1 MSGTGDG
8 SLIATTRNA
17 ELQALGTGGQLAVHA
32 WDQITGYLRRARG
45 PAHAAL
51 FAEPNPDPDRGITD
65 WYAAGQG
72 DAPPLESLPPAA
84 QDAAR
89 AEFTR
94 LFNEVRED
102 AETLRRSTRENE
114 KFLGELLALALITP
128 NTDCLRVADG
138 KPVLIAW
145 GHAPLNQAPS
155 PELLIGMTRRRSSG
169 GPMPILGPPRA
180 AAPRAPWLAWLLGLL
195 GLLALLLLLLL
206 LWFDPFGWFKA
217 MEPQCVIQ
225 PGGVE
230 TLEEL
235 RREEARE
242 AALRNEIAREM
253 LRLGDRRTACPPP
266 EPPPP
271 APRPTPPAAQPP
283 ATPPTP
289 PPAPRSADADRA
301 QREGARSGRV
311 QIILAW
317 DDRNDLDLMMICPS
331 GERLYFD
338 HRRACGAELDIDRNA
353 ANSTLTATPV
363 ENIVFAGEPAHGRYR
378 IMVWHFQNHPPAP
391 ASSPY
396 RVTVKREG
404 RPDQV
409 FTGRVA
415 AGQQIEVGHFDVP

>member
-17 ELQALGTGGQLAVHA
+17 ELQVLGTGGQLAVQA
-32 WDQITGYLRRARG
+32 WDQITGYLRRARS

-72 DAPPLESLPPAA
+72 AAPPLETLPEAA
-84 QDAAR
+84 QEAAR

-94 LFNEVRED
+94 LYGDIREE
-102 AETLRRSTRENE
+102 AERLRASTRESE
-114 KFLGELLALALITP
+114 RFLGELLALALITP
-128 NTDCLRVADG
+128 ATDCLRVVGDQ
-138 KPVLIAW
+138 PVLVAW
-145 GHAPLNQAPS
+145 GHAKLGEAPS
-155 PELLIGMTRRRSSG
+155 PELLIGMTRRRG
-169 GPMPILGPPRA
+169 AGLAPMQIVGPPAEAITKR
-180 AAPRAPWLAWLLGLL
+180 PWLFWLLGLL
-195 GLLALLLLLLL
+195 GLLLLLLLLLL
-206 LWFDPFGWFKA
+206 LWRDPFGWFKA
-217 MEPQCVIQ
+217 TLPQCVVQ
-225 PGGVE
+225 PGNAE
-230 TLEEL
+230 LLDEL
-235 RREEARE
+235 RAAQARE
-242 AALRNEIAREM
+242 AGLRGDIAREM

-266 EPPPP
+266 EPPPRP
-271 APRPTPPAAQPP
+271 APPEPRRVEQPP
-283 ATPPTP
+283 P
-289 PPAPRSADADRA
+289 PPPPRQEDAERA
-301 QREGARSGRV
+301 RREGARSGRV

-338 HRRACGAELDIDRNA
+338 HRQACGAVLDVDRNA
-353 ANSTLTATPV
+353 GNSALIATPV
-363 ENIVFAGEPAHGRYR
+363 ENIVFAAEPAPGRYR
-378 IMVWHFQNHPPAP
+378 IIVWHFRNNPPAP

-415 AGQQIEVGHFDVP
+415 AGQQVEAGHFDVP